1 MSSPVQ
7 TLKGCKFK
15 YVTNKNIEFIPDYY
29 KEFDCT
35 RNGKTEPVY
44 LISVMPDPY
53 DFLEDNCLVISLKM
67 YNNMSPE
74 EKKQSLGFP
83 VKGKT
88 LKGYK
93 DFILDFYP
101 PGM

>member
-7 TLKGCKFK
+7 TLKGCKFTF
-15 YVTNKNIEFIPDYY
+15 VTNKKIKFIPDYY

-35 RNGKTEPVY
+35 YNGKTEPVY
-44 LISVMPDPY
+44 LISVSPDPY
-53 DFLEDNCLVISLKM
+53 DFLEDNCLVIPLERYNKM
-67 YNNMSPE
+67 TPE
-74 EKKQSLGFP
+74 EKEQGLGYV

-93 DFILDFYP
+93 DFIVDFYT
-101 PGM
+101 PGI